1 MNGRIE
7 KWAARGVL
15 AGTLL
20 LGLAAASV
28 EAASI
33 IMPLV
38 EVKAGMK
45 GKGKS
50 VFEAGRIEEF
60 DADILGVLE
69 NYRPKRNMILAR
81 LRGRG
86 LETSGVIEGMSGSPV
101 YIDGKLVGAV
111 AFSFPFSKEPIAGI
125 TPIEEMLAI
134 ERAPVTSGPGAAVP
148 LPLEKS
154 LTLDDLLALYR
165 KSRGPN
171 PAASPSPESFLPLNV
186 PVLLG
191 GFSAPAFE
199 RASAF
204 FSGLGFQPVR
214 AGSAGQSGEGAVLS
228 GLRLQE
234 GEAVGVQLMG
244 GDLDMTAVGTVTRV
258 DGDKVLAFGHP
269 FYNLG
274 AVDFPMTRV
283 NVLTVVPSVQSSFK
297 LGATGPMVGRISQ
310 DRSAGAFGELGKA
323 PRLIP
328 VRVKLSSGPSV
339 RKEFSFRIVNDRILS
354 PALVNM
360 ALSSIITGEERSYG
374 NISLDFDGDVYLD
387 NGASVHLEDLFSGNY
402 DNPST
407 SLSGI
412 VAAVVY
418 YLTNNEFKD
427 VGIFRIDLNVRAS
440 EEARLCSL
448 DRVLLDKYEA
458 APGERIQIKAYYR
471 TFKEEVRVEE
481 VGIQTPELP
490 PGSEFYLIVGD
501 AAAMQ
506 QIERSQYRTQDFV
519 PRDLEQLIRIL
530 GNLRKN
536 NRIYFKVMAAKPG
549 LFLKGEE
556 MPNLPPTLKSMFA
569 SPRAAS
575 SSPTELTRSTL
586 SEYQLPV
593 PYVFRG
599 AAVIP
604 IKIRN

>member
-1 MNGRIE
+1 MNGRIG
-7 KWAARGVL
+7 KWTARGVL

-134 ERAPVTSGPGAAVP
+134 ERAPAASGPGAAVP

-171 PAASPSPESFLPLNV
+171 PTASPSPESFLPLNV

-199 RASAF
+199 RAGAF

-244 GDLDMTAVGTVTRV
+244 GDLDMTAVGTVTHV

-283 NVLTVVPSVQSSFK
+283 DVLTVVPSVQSSFK

-458 APGERIQIKAYYR
+458 APGERIQIKTYYR

>member
-1 MNGRIE
+1 MNGRIG
-7 KWAARGVL
+7 KWTARGVL

-38 EVKAGMK
+38 EIKAGMK

-402 DNPST
+402 DNPSA

>member
-1 MNGRIE
+1 MNGRIG
-7 KWAARGVL
+7 KWAARGAL
-15 AGTLL
+15 AGTFL
-20 LGLAAASV
+20 LGLAAASAA
-28 EAASI
+28 AASI

-60 DADILGVLE
+60 DADILGVLG
-69 NYRPKRNMILAR
+69 NYRPRRSMILAR

-101 YIDGKLVGAV
+101 YVDGKLIGAV
-111 AFSFPFSKEPIAGI
+111 AFSFPFAKEPIAGI

-134 ERAPVTSGPGAAVP
+134 ERAAAAPGPGPAVP
-148 LPLEKS
+148 LPVEKNM
-154 LTLDDLLALYR
+154 TLDDLLAAYR
-165 KSRGPN
+165 KSRGPVQ
-171 PAASPSPESFLPLNV
+171 ASADPPESFLPLNV
-186 PVLLG
+186 PILLG
-191 GFSAPAFE
+191 GFSTPGFE
-199 RASAF
+199 RARSF

-214 AGSAGQSGEGAVLS
+214 AGAAGQSGDRPTLS
-228 GLRLQE
+228 GLRLKE

-244 GDLDMTAVGTVTRV
+244 GDLDMTAVGTVTHV

-283 NVLTVVPSVQSSFK
+283 DVLTVVPSVQSSFK
-297 LGATGPMVGRISQ
+297 LGATGPMVGRITQ
-310 DRSAGAFGELGKA
+310 DRTAGAFGELGKA

-328 VRVKLSSGPSV
+328 VRVKLSSGPAN
-339 RKEFSFRIVNDRILS
+339 RKEFAFRIVNDRILS

-374 NISLDFDGDVYLD
+374 NVSLDFDGDVYLD

-402 DNPST
+402 DNPSA

-427 VGIFRIDLNVRAS
+427 VGIFRIDLDIRAS
-440 EEARLCSL
+440 EEARLCNL

-458 APGERIQIKAYYR
+458 SPGERIQIKAYYR

-481 VGIQTPELP
+481 VGIQAPNLP
-490 PGSEFYLIVGD
+490 AGSEFYLVVGD
-501 AAAMQ
+501 AASMQ
-506 QIERSQYRTQDFV
+506 QIERSQYRTQDFA

-586 SEYQLPV
+586 NEYQMAV

-604 IKIRN
+604 IKIRQ

>member
-1 MNGRIE
+1 MSGCIG
-7 KWAARGVL
+7 KWAARGAL
-15 AGTLL
+15 AVTFL
-20 LGLAAASV
+20 LGLAAATV
-28 EAASI
+28 KAATI

-38 EVKAGMK
+38 EVKTGMK

-60 DADILGVLE
+60 DADILGVLQ

-101 YIDGKLVGAV
+101 YVDGKLIGAV

-134 ERAPVTSGPGAAVP
+134 ERDAEAPKPGPAVP
-148 LPLEKS
+148 LPLEKNM
-154 LTLDDLLALYR
+154 TLDDLLAVYKR
-165 KSRGPN
+165 SRGPI
-171 PAASPSPESFLPLNV
+171 AASAASPESFLPLNV

-191 GFSAPAFE
+191 GFSTPAFE

-214 AGSAGQSGEGAVLS
+214 AGSAGQSADRPVLS
-228 GLRLQE
+228 GLRLQA

-244 GDLDMTAVGTVTRV
+244 GDLDMTAVGTVTHV

-283 NVLTVVPSVQSSFK
+283 DVLTVVPNVQSSFK
-297 LGATGPMVGRISQ
+297 LGTTGPMVGRITQ
-310 DRSAGAFGELGKA
+310 DRTAGAFGELGKA

-328 VRVKLSSGPSV
+328 VRVKLATGPTT
-339 RKEFSFRIVNDRILS
+339 RKEFAFRVVNDRILS
-354 PALVNM
+354 PALMNM
-360 ALSSIITGEERSYG
+360 ALSSIITSEERSYG
-374 NISLDFDGDVYLD
+374 NVSLEFDGDVYLD

-402 DNPST
+402 DNPSS

-427 VGIFRIDLNVRAS
+427 VGIFRIDLDIRAS
-440 EEARLCSL
+440 EEARLCNL

-458 APGERIQIKAYYR
+458 SPGERIQIKTYYR

-481 VGIQTPELP
+481 AGIQTPNLP
-490 PGSEFYLIVGD
+490 GGSEFYLVVGD

-506 QIERSQYRTQDFV
+506 QIERSQYRTQDFA

-586 SEYQLPV
+586 NEYQLPV

>member
-1 MNGRIE
+1 MNGRIG

-15 AGTLL
+15 AGTFL
-20 LGLAAASV
+20 LGFAAASL

-60 DADILGVLE
+60 DAEILGVLE

-101 YIDGKLVGAV
+101 YVDGKLVGAV

-134 ERAPVTSGPGAAVP
+134 EHAPGVPGPGAAVP
-148 LPLEKS
+148 LPVEKS
-154 LTLDDLLALYR
+154 LTLDDLLALYK

-171 PAASPSPESFLPLNV
+171 PASAPTPESFLKLNV

-191 GFSAPAFE
+191 GFSTPAFE

-214 AGSAGQSGEGAVLS
+214 AGSAGQSGDHPILS

-244 GDLDMTAVGTVTRV
+244 GDLDMTAVGTVTYV

-283 NVLTVVPSVQSSFK
+283 NIFTVVPSVQSSFK

-310 DRSAGAFGELGKA
+310 DRTAGAYGELGKA

-328 VRVKLSSGPSV
+328 VRVKLSSGPSA
-339 RKEFSFRIVNDRILS
+339 RKEFAFHVVNDRILS

-360 ALSSIITGEERSYG
+360 ALSSIITGEERQYG
-374 NISLDFDGDVYLD
+374 NLSLDFDGDVYLD

-402 DNPST
+402 DNPSS

-427 VGIFRIDLNVRAS
+427 VRIFRIDLNVRAS

-458 APGERIQIKAYYR
+458 SPGERIQIKTYYR
-471 TFKEEVRVEE
+471 TFKEEGLVEE
-481 VGIQTPELP
+481 VSIQTPNLP
-490 PGSEFYLIVGD
+490 GGSEFYLVVGD
-501 AAAMQ
+501 AASMQ
-506 QIERSQYRTQDFV
+506 QIERTQYRTQDFV

-530 GNLRKN
+530 SNLRKN

-569 SPRAAS
+569 SPRAAT

-604 IKIRN
+604 IKIRK

>member
-1 MNGRIE
+1 MNGSIR
-7 KWAARGVL
+7 KRAARGVL
-15 AGTLL
+15 AGAIL
-20 LGLAAASV
+20 LGLAAAAT

-45 GKGKS
+45 GKGKT

-69 NYRPKRNMILAR
+69 NYRPKRSMIMAR
-81 LRGRG
+81 LKGRG

-101 YIDGKLVGAV
+101 YVDGKLVGAV

-134 ERAPVTSGPGAAVP
+134 ERAPSVSRPGGPV
-148 LPLEKS
+148 PLEKS
-154 LTLDDLLALYR
+154 LTLDDLLALYKR
-165 KSRGPN
+165 SYGPD
-171 PAASPSPESFLPLNV
+171 PAAASSPESFHPLNV
-186 PVLLG
+186 PLLLG
-191 GFSAPAFE
+191 GFSTPAFE
-199 RASAF
+199 RARAF
-204 FSGLGFQPVR
+204 FGGLGFQPVR
-214 AGSAGQSGEGAVLS
+214 TGAAGQAGSGQVLS
-228 GLRLQE
+228 GLGLQA

-244 GDLDMTAVGTVTRV
+244 GDLDMTAVGTVTYV

-283 NVLTVVPSVQSSFK
+283 DVITVVPSLQSSFK
-297 LGATGPMVGRISQ
+297 LAATGPLVGRISQ
-310 DRSAGAFGELGKA
+310 DRTAGAFGELGKA
-323 PRLIP
+323 PRTIP
-328 VRVKLSSGPSV
+328 VRVKLSSGPSS
-339 RKEFSFRIVNDRILS
+339 RKEFAFRVVNDRILS

-360 ALSSIITGEERSYG
+360 ALSSIITAEERSYG
-374 NISLDFDGDVYLD
+374 NVTLDFDGDVYLD

-402 DNPST
+402 DNPSS

-448 DRVLLDKYEA
+448 DKVLLDKYEA
-458 APGERIQIKAYYR
+458 SPGERIQIKAYYR
-471 TFKEEVRVEE
+471 TFKEEGLVEE
-481 VGIQTPELP
+481 VSIQTPELP
-490 PGSEFYLIVGD
+490 AGSEFYLVVGD

-506 QIERSQYRTQDFV
+506 QIERSQYRTQDFA
-519 PRDLEQLIRIL
+519 PRDLEQLIRLL
-530 GNLRKN
+530 GSLRKN

-569 SPRAAS
+569 SPRASAS
-575 SSPTELTRSTL
+575 STTELTRSTL

-604 IKIRN
+604 IKIRS

>member
-1 MNGRIE
+1 M
-7 KWAARGVL
+7 
-15 AGTLL
+15 
-20 LGLAAASV
+20 
-28 EAASI
+28 
-33 IMPLV
+33 
-38 EVKAGMK
+38 
-45 GKGKS
+45 
-50 VFEAGRIEEF
+50 
-60 DADILGVLE
+60 
-69 NYRPKRNMILAR
+69 
-81 LRGRG
+81 
-86 LETSGVIEGMSGSPV
+86 
-101 YIDGKLVGAV
+101 
-111 AFSFPFSKEPIAGI
+111 
-125 TPIEEMLAI
+125 
-134 ERAPVTSGPGAAVP
+134 
-148 LPLEKS
+148 
-154 LTLDDLLALYR
+154 
-165 KSRGPN
+165 
-171 PAASPSPESFLPLNV
+171 
-186 PVLLG
+186 
-191 GFSAPAFE
+191 
-199 RASAF
+199 
-204 FSGLGFQPVR
+204 
-214 AGSAGQSGEGAVLS
+214 
-228 GLRLQE
+228 
-234 GEAVGVQLMG
+234 
-244 GDLDMTAVGTVTRV
+244 
-258 DGDKVLAFGHP
+258 
-269 FYNLG
+269 
-274 AVDFPMTRV
+274 
-283 NVLTVVPSVQSSFK
+283 
-297 LGATGPMVGRISQ
+297 
-310 DRSAGAFGELGKA
+310 
-323 PRLIP
+323 
-328 VRVKLSSGPSV
+328 
-339 RKEFSFRIVNDRILS
+339 
-354 PALVNM
+354 
-360 ALSSIITGEERSYG
+360 
-374 NISLDFDGDVYLD
+374 
-387 NGASVHLEDLFSGNY
+387 
-402 DNPST
+402 
-407 SLSGI
+407 
-412 VAAVVY
+412 AAVVY

-440 EEARLCSL
+440 EEARLCNL

>member
-7 KWAARGVL
+7 KWTARGVL

-101 YIDGKLVGAV
+101 YVDGKLVGAV

-165 KSRGPN
+165 RSRGPS

>member
-1 MNGRIE
+1 
-7 KWAARGVL
+7 
-15 AGTLL
+15 
-20 LGLAAASV
+20 
-28 EAASI
+28 
-33 IMPLV
+33 
-38 EVKAGMK
+38 
-45 GKGKS
+45 
-50 VFEAGRIEEF
+50 
-60 DADILGVLE
+60 
-69 NYRPKRNMILAR
+69 
-81 LRGRG
+81 
-86 LETSGVIEGMSGSPV
+86 
-101 YIDGKLVGAV
+101 
-111 AFSFPFSKEPIAGI
+111 
-125 TPIEEMLAI
+125 
-134 ERAPVTSGPGAAVP
+134 
-148 LPLEKS
+148 
-154 LTLDDLLALYR
+154 
-165 KSRGPN
+165 
-171 PAASPSPESFLPLNV
+171 

-191 GFSAPAFE
+191 GFSTPAFE

-214 AGSAGQSGEGAVLS
+214 AGSAGQSGDRPALS

-244 GDLDMTAVGTVTRV
+244 GDLDMTAVGTVTYV

-283 NVLTVVPSVQSSFK
+283 DVLTVVPSLQSSFK
-297 LGATGPMVGRISQ
+297 LSATGPMVGRFSQ
-310 DRSAGAFGELGKA
+310 DRTAGAFGELGKA

-328 VRVKLSSGPSV
+328 VRVKLSAGPSV
-339 RKEFSFRIVNDRILS
+339 RKEFAFRVVNDRILS

-374 NISLDFDGDVYLD
+374 NLSLDFDGDVYLD

-448 DRVLLDKYEA
+448 DKVLLDKYEA
-458 APGERIQIKAYYR
+458 SPGERIQIKTYYR
-471 TFKEEVRVEE
+471 TFKEESRVEE
-481 VGIQTPELP
+481 VSIQTPELP
-490 PGSEFYLIVGD
+490 AGSEFYLVVGD

-519 PRDLEQLIRIL
+519 PRDLEQLIRLL
-530 GNLRKN
+530 GSLRKN

-569 SPRAAS
+569 SPRAS
-575 SSPTELTRSTL
+575 GSSPTELTRSTL

-599 AAVIP
+599 TAVIP

>member
-1 MNGRIE
+1 MNGRLG
-7 KWAARGVL
+7 KLTARGAL
-15 AGTLL
+15 ALTLL
-20 LGLAAASV
+20 LGLAALSA

-50 VFEAGRIEEF
+50 VFEAGRIEDF
-60 DADILGVLE
+60 DADIIGVLR
-69 NYRPKRNMILAR
+69 NYQPKRNIILAR

-86 LETSGVIEGMSGSPV
+86 LETTGVIEGMSGSPV
-101 YIDGKLVGAV
+101 YVEGKLVGAV

-134 ERAPVTSGPGAAVP
+134 DRASAPSSPGPSVT
-148 LPLEKS
+148 LPLQTNM
-154 LTLDDLLALYR
+154 TLDDLLSVYR
-165 KSRGPN
+165 KARGPV
-171 PAASPSPESFLPLNV
+171 AASAPSAESFLPLDV
-186 PVLLG
+186 PILLG

-199 RASAF
+199 GARRF

-214 AGSAGQSGEGAVLS
+214 AGSAGQAGDRPPLS

-244 GDLDMTAVGTVTRV
+244 GDLDMTAVGTVTHV
-258 DGDKVLAFGHP
+258 DGDKVFAFGHP

-283 NVLTVVPSVQSSFK
+283 DVLTVVPSLQSSFK
-297 LGATGPMVGRISQ
+297 VGATGPVVGRISQ
-310 DRSAGAFGELGKA
+310 DRSAGALGELGKA

-328 VRVKLSSGPSV
+328 VRVTLSTGPKT
-339 RKEFSFRIVNDRILS
+339 RKEYAFRIVHDRILS
-354 PALVNM
+354 PALMNM
-360 ALSSIITGEERSYG
+360 AMSSILTSEERSYG
-374 NISLDFDGDVYLD
+374 NVSLDFDGDVYLD

-402 DNPST
+402 DNPT
-407 SLSGI
+407 ASLSGI

-418 YLTNNEFKD
+418 YLTNNEFQD
-427 VGIFRIDLNVRAS
+427 VGIFRIDLNIRAS
-440 EEARLCSL
+440 EEARMCSL

-458 APGERIQIKAYYR
+458 SPGERIQIKAYYR
-471 TFKEEVRVEE
+471 TYKEEIRVED
-481 VGIQTPELP
+481 VGIQVPSLP
-490 PGSEFYLIVGD
+490 GGSEFYLVVGD
-501 AAAMQ
+501 AASMQ
-506 QIERSQYRTQDFV
+506 QIERAQYRTQEFV
-519 PRDLEQLIRIL
+519 PRDLDQLIRIL

-575 SSPTELTRSTL
+575 PAPTELTRSTL
-586 SEYQLPV
+586 NEYQLAV

-604 IKIRN
+604 IKIRS

>member
-1 MNGRIE
+1 MNGRIG
-7 KWAARGVL
+7 KWAACGVL

-20 LGLAAASV
+20 LGLAASL
-28 EAASI
+28 EAAAV

-101 YIDGKLVGAV
+101 YVDGKLVGAV

-125 TPIEEMLAI
+125 TPIEEMLDI
-134 ERAPVTSGPGAAVP
+134 ERASATPGPGAAVP

-154 LTLDDLLALYR
+154 LTLDDLLALYK
-165 KSRGPN
+165 KSRGPDA
-171 PAASPSPESFLPLNV
+171 AASTSPESFLPLNV

-191 GFSAPAFE
+191 GFSTSAFE
-199 RASAF
+199 RASTF

-283 NVLTVVPSVQSSFK
+283 NVLTVVPNFQSSFK

-328 VRVKLSSGPSV
+328 VRVRLSAGPSV
-339 RKEFSFRIVNDRILS
+339 RKEFAFRIVNDRILS

-374 NISLDFDGDVYLD
+374 NLSLDFDGDVYLD

-407 SLSGI
+407 NLSGI

-458 APGERIQIKAYYR
+458 SPGERIQIKAYYR

-490 PGSEFYLIVGD
+490 PGSEFYLVVGD

>member
-1 MNGRIE
+1 MNGRIG
-7 KWAARGVL
+7 KWTARGML
-15 AGTLL
+15 AGAVLI
-20 LGLAAASV
+20 GLAVASA

-38 EVKAGMK
+38 DVKAGMK

-60 DADILGVLE
+60 DAEILGVLE
-69 NYRPKRNMILAR
+69 NYRPKRSMIIAR
-81 LRGRG
+81 LKGRG

-101 YIDGKLVGAV
+101 YVDGKLLGAV

-125 TPIEEMLAI
+125 TPIQEMLAI
-134 ERAPVTSGPGAAVP
+134 ERAPSVSGPGAALPVP
-148 LPLEKS
+148 VEKS
-154 LTLDDLLALYR
+154 LTLDDLLALYK
-165 KSRGPN
+165 KSYGPN
-171 PAASPSPESFLPLNV
+171 PAAASSPESFLPLNV
-186 PVLLG
+186 PLLLG
-191 GFSAPAFE
+191 GFSTPIFE
-199 RASAF
+199 RARSF
-204 FSGLGFQPVR
+204 FGGMGFQPVR
-214 AGSAGQSGEGAVLS
+214 TGAAGQSGAGQVLS
-228 GLRLQE
+228 GLRLE
-234 GEAVGVQLMG
+234 PGDAVGVQLMG
-244 GDLDMTAVGTVTRV
+244 GDLDMTAVGTVTYV

-283 NVLTVVPSVQSSFK
+283 DVLTVVPSLQSSFK
-297 LGATGPMVGRISQ
+297 LAATGPMVGRISQ
-310 DRSAGAFGELGKA
+310 DRTAGAFGELGKA
-323 PRLIP
+323 PRVIP
-328 VRVKLSSGPSV
+328 VRVKLSSGPSA
-339 RKEFSFRIVNDRILS
+339 RKEFAFRIVNDRILS

-360 ALSSIITGEERSYG
+360 ALSSIITAEERSYG
-374 NISLDFDGDVYLD
+374 NVTLDFDGDVYLD

-402 DNPST
+402 DNPSS

-458 APGERIQIKAYYR
+458 SPGERIQIKAYYR

-481 VGIQTPELP
+481 VSIQTPELP
-490 PGSEFYLIVGD
+490 AGAEFYVVVGD

-519 PRDLEQLIRIL
+519 PRDLEQLIRLL
-530 GNLRKN
+530 GSLRKN
-536 NRIYFKVMAAKPG
+536 NRIYFKVLAAKPG

-569 SPRAAS
+569 SPRASAS
-575 SSPTELTRSTL
+575 SATELTRSTL
-586 SEYQLPV
+586 SEYQLPI

>member
-1 MNGRIE
+1 MNGRIG
-7 KWAARGVL
+7 KWTARGVL

-101 YIDGKLVGAV
+101 YVDGKLIGAV

-154 LTLDDLLALYR
+154 LTLDDLLALYKR
-165 KSRGPN
+165 SRGPN
-171 PAASPSPESFLPLNV
+171 PAASPSPESFLPLDV

-228 GLRLQE
+228 GQRLQE

-244 GDLDMTAVGTVTRV
+244 GDLDMTAVGTVTYV

-283 NVLTVVPSVQSSFK
+283 NILTVVPSVQSSFK
-297 LGATGPMVGRISQ
+297 LGVTGPMVGRISQ

-339 RKEFSFRIVNDRILS
+339 RKEFAFRIVNDRILS

-440 EEARLCSL
+440 EEARLCNL